1 MASATR
7 QSIAAGKQQ
16 LTPLLAKADL
26 KFAKELFDLGAAL
39 ATSSQLRGILSDP
52 SAESGAKSGIVKA
65 VFDKSVSSASL
76 DFLTGLVALRWSRP
90 RDLVVALEQLG
101 VHAVASIA
109 AKAGTIAEVESALF
123 AFQSAITSDSELQFA
138 LADKNAPAEAKA
150 KLAEALVGKRR
161 ASVVLGEFAKQV
173 AAFAE
178 RLVAVVTVAG
188 SIDKAQI
195 ARIEKS
201 LSANYGHPMTVNVEV
216 DPSILGGVRIQ
227 VAGDVIDGSIETRLK
242 AAKLQL
248 A

>member
-1 MASATR
+1 
-7 QSIAAGKQQ
+7 
-16 LTPLLAKADL
+16 
-26 KFAKELFDLGAAL
+26 
-39 ATSSQLRGILSDP
+39 
-52 SAESGAKSGIVKA
+52 
-65 VFDKSVSSASL
+65 
-76 DFLTGLVALRWSRP
+76 
-90 RDLVVALEQLG
+90 
-101 VHAVASIA
+101 
-109 AKAGTIAEVESALF
+109 
-123 AFQSAITSDSELQFA
+123 
-138 LADKNAPAEAKA
+138 
-150 KLAEALVGKRR
+150 
-161 ASVVLGEFAKQV
+161 VLGEFAKQV

-227 VAGDVIDGSIETRLK
+227 VAGDVIDGSIATRLQ